1 MFTASPKSVLDEILD
16 PLTECFTPEVARRI
30 TAISL
35 DPRNQARIDEL
46 ASKANEGQLSESE
59 RADYEAYIE
68 ALDLLAIVKAK
79 ARFALANGVTGSCIS
94 RGRSA

>member
-1 MFTASPKSVLDEILD
+1 MVTASPKSVLDEILD
-16 PLTECFTPEVARRI
+16 PLTECFTPEIARRI
-30 TAISL
+30 AAISL

-46 ASKANEGQLSESE
+46 ASKANEGQISDSE

-79 ARFALANGVTGSCIS
+79 ARLSLV
-94 RGRSA
+94 